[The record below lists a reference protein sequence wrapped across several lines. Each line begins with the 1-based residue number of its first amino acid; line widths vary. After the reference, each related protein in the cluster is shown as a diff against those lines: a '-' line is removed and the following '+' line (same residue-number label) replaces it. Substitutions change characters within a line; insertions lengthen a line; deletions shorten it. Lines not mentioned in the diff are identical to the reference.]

1 MSPPPPRTSFG
12 EGLQGFALLHNG
24 VGVVGCNL
32 GGGRC
37 GNMEVQGNEL
47 SFRFRGIS
55 DVVHYPARR
64 ADLWAAA
71 SEARTFSADTARDV
85 LAFMA

>member
-1 MSPPPPRTSFG
+1 
-12 EGLQGFALLHNG
+12 
-24 VGVVGCNL
+24 
-32 GGGRC
+32 
-37 GNMEVQGNEL
+37 MEVQGNEL
-47 SFRFRGIS
+47 SFSFRGIS

-71 SEARTFSADTARDV
+71 SAARTFSADTARDV